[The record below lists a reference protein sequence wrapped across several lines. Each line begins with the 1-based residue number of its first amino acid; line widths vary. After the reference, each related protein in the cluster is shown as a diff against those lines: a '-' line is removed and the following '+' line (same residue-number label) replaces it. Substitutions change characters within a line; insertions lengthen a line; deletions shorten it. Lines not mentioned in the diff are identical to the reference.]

1 LAAQLHPSFR
11 PRTFGT
17 GIAVPSERRE
27 TRRGRR
33 APRRT
38 TFEAWQELMSSLWI
52 IHREPQFR
60 AALARLA
67 AAGEAAVLAA
77 PGDSQLEGAAPADV
91 VLLGLAGDFEVE
103 LQFAHRFASRLP
115 GARWIL
121 LPEHC
126 DVDRARALFDTFDT
140 AVLAYPPDPRAL
152 RGMIHAPF
160 HPGGDPLPLSQRPS
174 RDVLS
179 NRFAR
184 WFADLELPELLRVLD
199 PHLSDVSLLIC
210 GEPGTGRGLLARY
223 VHTFGD
229 TVIGALVHVV
239 CTQDSSAENLLEA
252 IAAEGRRQPKAPATC
267 TLWLEDVDRLPV
279 TTQRQVQAW
288 IEYALP
294 AGILQAGALR
304 WIGTAGDDEAA
315 LASGLRQALGAFSL
329 RIPPVRER
337 PHLIAP
343 FVGDTIH
350 AWCSGRGGR
359 PRRFGEDAMTVLEE
373 YPWPGNLRELES
385 TVLQTLLASSADPV
399 RADDLQHE
407 GVAFAPLSAAD
418 VGALLEEAD
427 TEAPAQIPAQELP
440 DEPIR
445 IEIDEPTESTPP
457 PVQGE
462 KEEATDA
469 ELRRLVG
476 AVAHEVRNPL
486 TTIRT
491 FAELLPARY
500 QDGEFRERF
509 AELVGRGIERIEE
522 VVQELVRLAALAA
535 PKTEPIDIAS
545 LIEELLERQRE
556 RIRERRLLV
565 LKELDKSQPLAL
577 GDDEQLRFA
586 FEALLQKCLDIVPER
601 GDVYFASRYHEAGLR
616 GMPSVRVLVRFRGP
630 EGETTAAPVP
640 GVSPAENALEFVV
653 AEAVARAQGGA
664 LAIQA
669 GEGDETVLVLD
680 LPAPLA

>member
-1 LAAQLHPSFR
+1 
-11 PRTFGT
+11 
-17 GIAVPSERRE
+17 
-27 TRRGRR
+27 
-33 APRRT
+33 
-38 TFEAWQELMSSLWI
+38 MSTLWI

-77 PGDSQLEGAAPADV
+77 PGDSQLDGAPAADV
-91 VLLGLAGDFEVE
+91 VLLGLADDFEVE

-121 LPEHC
+121 LPQRR
-126 DVDRARALFDTFDT
+126 DIDRARAFFDTFDT
-140 AVLAYPPDPRAL
+140 VVLAYPPNPRAL
-152 RGMIHAPF
+152 REIVHAPVRRG
-160 HPGGDPLPLSQRPS
+160 GGDPLPLSQRPS

-184 WFADLELPELLRVLD
+184 WFADLELPELLRILD
-199 PHLSDVSLLIC
+199 PHLSDVPVLIR

-229 TVIGALVHVV
+229 TVLGALVHVV
-239 CTQDSSAENLLEA
+239 CTQDSSAEDLLEA
-252 IAAEGRRQPKAPATC
+252 IAAEGRRLPKTPATC

-279 TTQRQVQAW
+279 TTQHQVQEW
-288 IEYALP
+288 VEYALP
-294 AGILQAGALR
+294 AGILHAGALR

-315 LASGLRQALGAFSL
+315 LVSGLRQALGAFSL
-329 RIPPVRER
+329 HIPPVRER
-337 PHLIAP
+337 PHLVAP
-343 FVGDTIH
+343 FVGDTVH
-350 AWCSGRGGR
+350 AWCSERGRR

-385 TVLQTLLASSADPV
+385 TVLQTLLASSSDPV
-399 RADDLQHE
+399 QVDDLQHE
-407 GVAFAPLSAAD
+407 GVAFVPLSAGD
-418 VGALLEEAD
+418 VGALLEETGA
-427 TEAPAQIPAQELP
+427 EAPAHMPAQELP

-445 IEIDEPTESTPP
+445 TEIDEPTASAPP
-457 PVQGE
+457 LAQAGE
-462 KEEATDA
+462 DEATDA

-491 FAELLPARY
+491 FSELLPTRY

-522 VVQELVRLAALAA
+522 VVQELVRLAALTA

-545 LIEELLERQRE
+545 LIEELLEQQRE
-556 RIRERRLLV
+556 MIHERRLLV

-577 GDDEQLRFA
+577 GDAEQLRFA
-586 FEALLQKCLDIVPER
+586 FEALLQKCLDLVPER
-601 GDVYFASRYHEAGLR
+601 GDVYFASRHHDTGLR

-630 EGETTAAPVP
+630 EGERAAAPVP
-640 GVSPAENALEFVV
+640 GISPAENALEFVV

-680 LPAPLA
+680 LPAPP

>member
-1 LAAQLHPSFR
+1 
-11 PRTFGT
+11 
-17 GIAVPSERRE
+17 
-27 TRRGRR
+27 
-33 APRRT
+33 
-38 TFEAWQELMSSLWI
+38 MSTLWI

-67 AAGEAAVLAA
+67 AAGESAMLAA
-77 PGDSQLEGAAPADV
+77 PGDSQLDDAPPADV
-91 VLLGLAGDFEVE
+91 VVLGLADDFEVE
-103 LQFAHRFASRLP
+103 LQFAHRFASRQP

-121 LPEHC
+121 LPQPR
-126 DVDRARALFDTFDT
+126 DLDRARALFDTFGT
-140 AVLAYPPDPRAL
+140 VVLAYPPDPRAL
-152 RGMIHAPF
+152 RKIVHAPVRRG
-160 HPGGDPLPLSQRPS
+160 GGDPLPLSQRPS

-184 WFADLELPELLRVLD
+184 WFADLELPELLRILD
-199 PHLSDVSLLIC
+199 PHLSDIPVLIR

-239 CTQDSSAENLLEA
+239 CTRDSSAEDLLEA
-252 IAAEGRRQPKAPATC
+252 IAAEGRRLSETPVTC

-279 TTQRQVQAW
+279 TTQHQLQEW

-294 AGILQAGALR
+294 AGTLHAGALR

-315 LASGLRQALGAFSL
+315 LVSGLRQAIGTFSL
-329 RIPPVRER
+329 HIPPVRER
-337 PHLIAP
+337 PHLVAP
-343 FVGDTIH
+343 FVGDTVH
-350 AWCSGRGGR
+350 AWCSERGGR
-359 PRRFGEDAMTVLEE
+359 PRRFGEEAMTVLEE

-385 TVLQTLLASSADPV
+385 TVLQTLLTSSADPV
-399 RADDLQHE
+399 QADDLQHE
-407 GVAFAPLSAAD
+407 GVAFAPLSAGD
-418 VGALLEEAD
+418 VGALLDEAGA
-427 TEAPAQIPAQELP
+427 EAPPHVPAQELP

-445 IEIDEPTESTPP
+445 IEIDDPTASAPP
-457 PVQGE
+457 PAQAAE
-462 KEEATDA
+462 DEASDA

-491 FAELLPARY
+491 FAELLPTRY

-509 AELVGRGIERIEE
+509 AELVGHGIERIEE
-522 VVQELVRLAALAA
+522 VVQELVRLAALSA

-556 RIRERRLLV
+556 MIHERRLLV
-565 LKELDKSQPLAL
+565 LKELDKGQPLAL
-577 GDDEQLRFA
+577 GDAEQLRFA
-586 FEALLQKCLDIVPER
+586 FEALLQKCLDLVPER
-601 GDVYFASRYHEAGLR
+601 GDVYFASRHHDTGLR

-630 EGETTAAPVP
+630 EGERAAAPVP

-664 LAIQA
+664 LTIQA
-669 GEGDETVLVLD
+669 EGDETVLLLD
-680 LPAPLA
+680 LPAPP

>member
-1 LAAQLHPSFR
+1 
-11 PRTFGT
+11 
-17 GIAVPSERRE
+17 
-27 TRRGRR
+27 
-33 APRRT
+33 
-38 TFEAWQELMSSLWI
+38 MSTLWI

-67 AAGEAAVLAA
+67 AAGETAVLAA
-77 PGDSQLEGAAPADV
+77 PGDPQLDAAQPADV
-91 VLLGLAGDFEVE
+91 VLLGLSHDFEAE
-103 LQFAHRFASRLP
+103 LQFAHRFASRLQ

-121 LPEHC
+121 LPQRR
-126 DVDRARALFDTFDT
+126 DVDRARAFFDTFET
-140 AVLAYPPDPRAL
+140 VVLAYPPDPRIL
-152 RGMIHAPF
+152 RRAIRAPLQR
-160 HPGGDPLPLSQRPS
+160 GGDPLPLSQRPS
-174 RDVLS
+174 RDALS
-179 NRFAR
+179 KRFAR
-184 WFADLELPELLRVLD
+184 WFADLELPELLRILD
-199 PHLSDVSLLIC
+199 PHLADVSLLIS
-210 GEPGTGRGLLARY
+210 GETGTGRGLLARY

-229 TVIGALVHVV
+229 TVVGALVHVV
-239 CTQDSSAENLLEA
+239 CTPDSKAEDLLQA
-252 IAAEGRRQPKAPATC
+252 IAAEGRRLAKAPASC
-267 TLWLEDVDRLPV
+267 TLWLEDVDRLPD
-279 TTQRQVQAW
+279 TTQRQVQEW

-294 AGILQAGALR
+294 AGILQAAALR
-304 WIGTAGDDEAA
+304 WIGSAGDDEAA
-315 LASGLRQALGAFSL
+315 LGSGLRQALGAFSL

-343 FVGDTIH
+343 FVGDTVH
-350 AWCSGRGGR
+350 AWCSDRGVR

-385 TVLQTLLASSADPV
+385 TVVQTLLTSSADPV

-407 GVAFAPLSAAD
+407 GVALAPLSAGD
-418 VGALLEEAD
+418 LGALLED
-427 TEAPAQIPAQELP
+427 TGDEPPAPVPAQELP

-445 IEIDEPTESTPP
+445 IEFDEPTEPAPP
-457 PVQGE
+457 PTRAE
-462 KEEATDA
+462 DA
-469 ELRRLVG
+469 AAADEELRRLVG

-491 FAELLPARY
+491 FSEMLPTRY

-522 VVQELVRLAALAA
+522 VVQELVRLSALTA

-556 RIRERRLLV
+556 RIHERRLLV

-577 GDDEQLRFA
+577 GDSEQLRFA
-586 FEALLQKCLDIVPER
+586 FEALLQKCLEIVPER
-601 GDVYFASRYHEAGLR
+601 GDVYFASRHHEAGLR

-630 EGETTAAPVP
+630 EGERTTAPVP
-640 GVSPAENALEFVV
+640 GISPAENALEFVV

-680 LPAPLA
+680 LPAPV